1 MVKVFVVLGVALLAG
16 GGYAVVDGW
25 PYLVLERG
33 FTQVIIGALA
43 ATAGLILLA
52 LAVVLAELRRL
63 KGMVTGAMAMLTLA
77 GSGRRDEPAHASVPG
92 DDEVPRAAEKADTG
106 LATGL
111 AAGAGAAA
119 IGGALAGL
127 ARSGDRPDGAGDETV
142 MARPESGDAPAT
154 PPAAADEAAPPPAHA
169 FDHDDWLLPPDPA
182 PAHAVAVPAEAD
194 DAEPE
199 AATAAE
205 PDFFEAE
212 LLPTPEEPAAP
223 PAAEAEAA
231 DTGPAEAEPAT
242 ADADE
247 AQPDLALEPAAAAA
261 DEDKIWWPRLDRFDE
276 GKGVTGDPSA
286 SSDDFGALREHL
298 AGASSTK
305 AAPEIEPPR
314 RDFDVAGS
322 WTAPRPW
329 PPVTQPRPPE
339 ALGELETPAPAE
351 EAEAEA
357 EQEKSEEDWQ
367 TPPAAPEPSAAPA
380 AEAEPA
386 PAGDEPAAAAPEA
399 EAEAEAAGPAPEE
412 RPASSEEGIIG
423 AYQVGETHFTMYAD
437 GSIHART
444 PDGDYVFAS
453 MDELKTYLA
462 SEKNRLEPSSS

>member
-52 LAVVLAELRRL
+52 LAAVLAELRSL
-63 KGMVTGAMAMLTLA
+63 KGMVTGAVAMMTLA
-77 GSGRRDEPAHASVPG
+77 GSGRRDEPVPASMPG
-92 DDEVPRAAEKADTG
+92 DDDAPRAAEKAGSG

-127 ARSGDRPDGAGDETV
+127 ARSGDRPDSAGEDLV
-142 MARPESGDAPAT
+142 MVRPEPDGAPVT
-154 PPAAADEAAPPPAHA
+154 PPATADEAAPAPAPA
-169 FDHDDWLLPPDPA
+169 FDHDDWLSPPDPA
-182 PAHAVAVPAEAD
+182 PAHATAAQAEAD

-205 PDFFEAE
+205 SDFFEAE

-223 PAAEAEAA
+223 PAAETEAA
-231 DTGPAEAEPAT
+231 DTGPAEPAT

-247 AQPDLALEPAAAAA
+247 AQPDLALEPEPAAAAA
-261 DEDKIWWPRLDRFDE
+261 DEDRIWWPRLDRIDE
-276 GKGVTGDPSA
+276 GKAAAAGDASA

-298 AGASSTK
+298 AGPSGSAKS
-305 AAPEIEPPR
+305 APEIEPPR
-314 RDFDVAGS
+314 RDFDLSGS

-339 ALGELETPAPAE
+339 ALGEPEAPEPAE
-351 EAEAEA
+351 AAEAEA
-357 EQEKSEEDWQ
+357 DREKSEEDWQ
-367 TPPAAPEPSAAPA
+367 TPPVAPEPSPAPA

-386 PAGDEPAAAAPEA
+386 PAEDEPAPAAPEA
-399 EAEAEAAGPAPEE
+399 EAESPAPEE
-412 RPASSEEGIIG
+412 RPATSEEGIIG

-462 SEKNRLEPSSS
+462 SEKNRLEPRAG